1 MAGLLIGNQAIK
13 LFFNIFSGDEMNTL
27 VRYELNNGVATL
39 RMDDGKA
46 NVMSIA
52 MLTALNEALD
62 RAEQEAKV
70 VVLYGREGSF
80 SGGFDLGAFKRGGAE
95 VTTMLEAGLRLCAR
109 LVEYPLPVIAACTG
123 HAVALG
129 AILLLACDLRIGVD
143 VGARFQLSEVR
154 IGIVIPRLALEVCRG
169 KLVPAQFHAATTLG
183 IPYTPASALA
193 AGFVDE
199 LVPSYAMH
207 EAIQRHCADLLTVNA
222 QSFARNKRRIN
233 TQVVEAMSSA
243 IEADVAEWKA
253 QAIGSAKS

>member
-1 MAGLLIGNQAIK
+1 
-13 LFFNIFSGDEMNTL
+13 MNTL
-27 VRYELNNGVATL
+27 VRYELNNDVATL

-52 MLTALNEALD
+52 MLTALNQALD

-80 SGGFDLGAFKRGGAE
+80 SGGFDLGVLKRGGAE

-129 AILLLACDLRIGVD
+129 AVLLLTCDLRIGVD
-143 VGARFQLSEVR
+143 VGARFQISEVR
-154 IGIVIPRLALEVCRG
+154 IGLVMPRLALEVCRR
-169 KLVPAQFHAATTLG
+169 KLAPAQFHAATTLG
-183 IPYTPASALA
+183 IPFAPASALA

-199 LVPSYAMH
+199 LVPGYAMQ
-207 EAIQRHCADLLTVNA
+207 EAVQRNCADLLTLNTK
-222 QSFARNKRRIN
+222 SFAINKRRIN
-233 TQVVEAMSSA
+233 AQVIQAMAVAVEAD
-243 IEADVAEWKA
+243 IAEWKA
-253 QAIGSAKS
+253 LAIGNEAT